1 MNKNHRQKSFN
12 NIFLLLLHRFKKGVV
27 KLLKY
32 KIIIAGAKD
41 VGKSSLIARF
51 CDNVFK
57 EDMKATIGVDF
68 KRKNITIRGAHGEI
82 SLELNIWDFAGE
94 EKYRTLFPAYAHGA
108 SAAFILFDTTRR
120 DTLKDVDNW
129 VEIIDKNAYSNIVKQ
144 IIATKIDLKGKRE
157 VSKKEAEEFFKK
169 YDWATNITSIS
180 SKTGENVENAFIRVV
195 KEIIKNNLQ
204 TCKSCEEIFNKKL
217 KNCQY
222 CGEKVGV
229 ELSPL

>member
-1 MNKNHRQKSFN
+1 M
-12 NIFLLLLHRFKKGVV
+12 
-27 KLLKY
+27 KY

-68 KRKNITIRGAHGEI
+68 KRKNITIKGAHGDI

-120 DTLKDVDNW
+120 ETLKDVDNW
-129 VEIIDKNAYSNIVKQ
+129 IEIIDKNAYSNIVKQ

-157 VSKKEAEEFFKK
+157 VTKKDAEEFFKK
-169 YDWATNITSIS
+169 YDWCTEITSTS
-180 SKTGENVENAFIRVV
+180 SKTGENVEDAFILVV
-195 KEIIKNNLQ
+195 KEIVKNNLQ
-204 TCKSCEEIFNKKL
+204 TCKSCHQIFNKKL

-222 CGEKVGV
+222 CGERV
-229 ELSPL
+229 ETLLSPL

>member
-1 MNKNHRQKSFN
+1 M
-12 NIFLLLLHRFKKGVV
+12 
-27 KLLKY
+27 LKY

-68 KRKNITIRGAHGEI
+68 KRKNITLKGAHNDI

-94 EKYRTLFPAYAHGA
+94 EKFRTLFPAYANGA
-108 SAAFILFDTTRR
+108 SAAFILFDTTRKE
-120 DTLKDVDNW
+120 TLKDIDNW
-129 VEIIDKNAYSNIVKQ
+129 VEIIDKNAVPNIVKQ
-144 IIATKIDLKGKRE
+144 IIATKIDLKSERK
-157 VSKKEAEEFFKK
+157 VSKKDAEGYFKK
-169 YDWATNITSIS
+169 YDWCTDITRTS
-180 SKTGENVENAFIRVV
+180 SKTGENVEDAFNLVV
-195 KEIIKNNLQ
+195 KKIIKNNLQ
-204 TCKSCEEIFNKKL
+204 TCKSCGEVFNKKL

-222 CGEKVGV
+222 CGEKVEI

>member
-1 MNKNHRQKSFN
+1 
-12 NIFLLLLHRFKKGVV
+12 VV
-27 KLLKY
+27 NLLKY

-68 KRKNITIRGAHGEI
+68 KRRNIVINRSHGDI
-82 SLELNIWDFAGE
+82 SLELKIWDFAGE

-129 VEIIDKNAYSNIVKQ
+129 VEIIDNNAYPNIVKQ
-144 IIATKIDLKGKRE
+144 IIATKIDLKAKRE
-157 VSKKEAEEFFKK
+157 VSKEDAEDFFKK
-169 YDWATNITSIS
+169 YDWCTDIVSTS
-180 SKTGENVENAFIRVV
+180 SKTGENVENAFILVV
-195 KEIIKNNLQ
+195 KRIIEINLQ
-204 TCKSCEEIFNKKL
+204 ACKSCDEIFNKKL

-222 CGEKVGV
+222 CGEKVDV

>member
-1 MNKNHRQKSFN
+1 MNKNLRQKSFN
-12 NIFLLLLHRFKKGVV
+12 NIFLLILHRFKKGVV

-68 KRKNITIRGAHGEI
+68 KRKSITIQGAHGDI

-94 EKYRTLFPAYAHGA
+94 EKYRTLFPAYANGA

-129 VEIIDKNAYSNIVKQ
+129 IDIIDNNAYPNIVKQ
-144 IIATKIDLKGKRE
+144 IIATKIDLKDKRE
-157 VSKKEAEEFFKK
+157 VSKKDAEDYFKK
-169 YDWATNITSIS
+169 YNWFTKITSTS
-180 SKTGENVENAFIRVV
+180 SKTGENVENAFILVV

-204 TCKSCEEIFNKKL
+204 TCGSCEEIFNKKL

-222 CGEKVGV
+222 CGERVDV